1 MSTLISK
8 ICPFDLS
15 NEFLNSKICPFDFP
29 NDTFVRLISQMST
42 LISKICPFDFPNDT
56 FDFQNLSV

>member
-15 NEFLNSKICPFDFP
+15 NKFLNSKICPFDFP